1 MILHRFPLTLEGENG
16 LEAAILEW
24 FGTAEY
30 IIIIIIISSSSIS
43 IISISIIITTYYY
56 KCYYKY

>member
-30 IIIIIIISSSSIS
+30 IIIIIISSSSIS